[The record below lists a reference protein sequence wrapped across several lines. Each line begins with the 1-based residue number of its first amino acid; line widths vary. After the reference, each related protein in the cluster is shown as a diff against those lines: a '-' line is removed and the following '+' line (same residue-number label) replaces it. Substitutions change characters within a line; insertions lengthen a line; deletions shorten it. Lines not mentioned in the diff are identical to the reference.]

1 MSKPLSYKGYS
12 AHIQFDAEDRIFF
25 GRLLGITDVVSFH
38 GETVDE
44 LVRAFEDAVD
54 SYVSMAEKLG
64 RPAQKPAS
72 GKIMLR
78 IPPELHAAAAIAAE
92 ASGKS
97 LNQWATE
104 ALEQAARD

>member
-1 MSKPLSYKGYS
+1 MSKPLSYKGYA

-25 GRLLGITDVVSFH
+25 GRIVGIADIVSFH
-38 GETVDE
+38 GDSVDE
-44 LVRAFEDAVD
+44 LVRAFEEAVD
-54 SYVSMAEKLG
+54 DYIVMSATLG

-72 GKIMLR
+72 GKLMLR
-78 IPPELHAAAAIAAE
+78 VPPEVHAAATVAAQ

-104 ALEQAARD
+104 AIAHAAQM